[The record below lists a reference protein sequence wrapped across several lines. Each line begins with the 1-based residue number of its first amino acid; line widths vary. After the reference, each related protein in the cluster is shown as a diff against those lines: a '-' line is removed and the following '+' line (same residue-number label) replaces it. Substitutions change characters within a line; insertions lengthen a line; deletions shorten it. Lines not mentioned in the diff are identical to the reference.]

1 MVEQDMAAAD
11 PKLTAAASSRLQQM
25 LTAILEKLPTASHQ
39 HVKGRN
45 FYLMWGPRS
54 PKGGKKG
61 YGHYMEAI
69 LFVDPLRSPMYDPA
83 WKNAIVIYSADN
95 FMARGD
101 VNIRHSLA
109 HEIAHTWHQRDWPK
123 KNRQMIDALEAA
135 KRAGL
140 YKNVESIKGGSVDR
154 AYALKNEHEYFAEL
168 SAAYFVGGT
177 YFPFTRED
185 LKKYDP
191 IGYRMVEELW
201 GLR

>member
-25 LTAILEKLPTASHQ
+25 LTAILEKLPAASHQ

-69 LFVDPLRSPMYDPA
+69 LSVDPLRLPMYDPA
-83 WKNAIVIYSADN
+83 WKNAVVIYSTDF
-95 FMARGD
+95 FMSWDD
-101 VNIRHSLA
+101 VYIRHSLA
-109 HEIAHTWHQRDWPK
+109 HEIAHTWHQREVLR
-123 KNRQMIDALEAA
+123 KNRQIIDALEAA

-140 YKNVESIKGGSVDR
+140 YKNVASLKRGNIGR
-154 AYALKNEHEYFAEL
+154 AYALTNDHEYFAEL
-168 SAAYFVGGT
+168 SAAYFIGGT
-177 YFPFTRED
+177 YFPYSRED

-191 IGYRMVEELW
+191 IGYRMVEDLW
-201 GLR
+201 DLR